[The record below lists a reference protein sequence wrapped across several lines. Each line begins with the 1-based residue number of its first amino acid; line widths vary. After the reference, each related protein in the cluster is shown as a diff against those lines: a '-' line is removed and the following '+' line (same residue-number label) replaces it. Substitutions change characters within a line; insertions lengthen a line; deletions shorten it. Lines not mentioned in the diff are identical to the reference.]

1 MENVALE
8 KIAALNL
15 AQDQVRMVFC
25 MYPYMATEYTSV
37 KVPKVLA
44 DKISNVAIRK
54 GTYRSVSEF
63 MLDSAR
69 RHLEAIEK

>member
-1 MENVALE
+1 
-8 KIAALNL
+8 
-15 AQDQVRMVFC
+15 

-44 DKISNVAIRK
+44 DKINNVAIRK